1 MNAHNA
7 REFEL
12 DVIEERE
19 GDESGV
25 RQKAMDSGD
34 EIADPD
40 DIDLD
45 ERSMFSDRVANA
57 PIETRPR

>member
-12 DVIEERE
+12 DVIGERE
-19 GDESGV
+19 GDESGI
-25 RQKAMDSGD
+25 RQKAMDSDD

-45 ERSMFSDRVANA
+45 EHSMFSDRLANA